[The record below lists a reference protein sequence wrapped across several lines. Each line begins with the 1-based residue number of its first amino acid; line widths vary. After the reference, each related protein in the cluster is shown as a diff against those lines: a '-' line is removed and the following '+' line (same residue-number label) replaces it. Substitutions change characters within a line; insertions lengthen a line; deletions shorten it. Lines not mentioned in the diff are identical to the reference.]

1 MTWWMYLIGYLVTVY
16 VAFWLENVVNGIS
29 NKSWF
34 PCLAFPLL
42 WPACLPL
49 MLVFVFCEIHDRVER
64 TGEDWWITSRVKRHF
79 GKGEEE

>member
-16 VAFWLENVVNGIS
+16 VAFWLENAVNGID

-34 PCLAFPLL
+34 PCLALPLL

-49 MLVFVFCEIHDRVER
+49 MLVFVFMEITER
-64 TGEDWWITSRVKRHF
+64 ARSDEDWWITSRVKRHF